1 MNNLPPAPAVQR
13 RLAAERDDVADLRS
27 SGMVATAPGGHPT
40 QIMTA
45 DVLRAFGSDTGLD
58 AVADA
63 DQAKA
68 FVRRPGPCTGP
79 DCTARSGGDRRW
91 RGLVRQSG
99 GMDLV
104 ACARAAF
111 GWDDGVVL
119 SEGRRGA
126 LGQIWRVETGTASYA
141 LKEIFGEPPAEAL
154 VAAELAFTR
163 RAAAHGIRLPASH
176 PSRDGRHLVETP
188 GGTWLRL
195 YDWIDLSPVDPAG
208 PATPEALGALFAR
221 LHRCAPA
228 VTAEPDG
235 QDPDPWYHR
244 PPDLSAWERVVGAV
258 GAGEQRQGAAGA
270 GERVAGVAGA
280 GERVAGAAGMEAGVA
295 GAMGVVW
302 GDRLRGR
309 LATVPELSAAVVPPE
324 PAALILCHRDLH
336 PDNVLT
342 GPEGELVVV
351 DWDRLGPAE
360 PGRELA
366 MALFD
371 WFCDPAPDLPAMRRM
386 YRAYLREGGPGRI
399 DGPDAFSMLVASRL
413 NFLLLQTRIALDP
426 GAEPRHRAW
435 AEREIDE
442 ALRIMPAPA
451 HLAAVLETLEQGRG
465 PADDRR
471 APGRA

>member
-1 MNNLPPAPAVQR
+1 
-13 RLAAERDDVADLRS
+13 
-27 SGMVATAPGGHPT
+27 
-40 QIMTA
+40 
-45 DVLRAFGSDTGLD
+45 
-58 AVADA
+58 
-63 DQAKA
+63 
-68 FVRRPGPCTGP
+68 
-79 DCTARSGGDRRW
+79 
-91 RGLVRQSG
+91 
-99 GMDLV
+99 MDLV

-111 GWDDGVVL
+111 GWDDDVVV

-141 LKEIFGEPPAEAL
+141 LKEIFGEPPAETL

-163 RAAAHGIRLPASH
+163 RAAAHGVRLPASH

-188 GGTWLRL
+188 GGPWLRL
-195 YDWIDLSPVDPAG
+195 YDWMDLSPVDPAG
-208 PATPEALGALFAR
+208 PATPEDLGALFAR

-235 QDPDPWYHR
+235 QGPDPWYHR
-244 PPDLSAWERVVGAV
+244 PPDLSAWERVVVAV
-258 GAGEQRQGAAGA
+258 GAGEQGQGAAGA
-270 GERVAGVAGA
+270 GERVAGAV
-280 GERVAGAAGMEAGVA
+280 
-295 GAMGVVW
+295 GVVW
-302 GDRLRGR
+302 GDRLRER
-309 LATVPELSAAVVPPE
+309 LVTVPELSAAVVPPE

-386 YRAYLREGGPGRI
+386 YRTYLREGGPGRI
-399 DGPDAFSMLVASRL
+399 DGPAAFSMLVASRL

-451 HLAAVLETLEQGRG
+451 HLAAVPAALEQPRG

>member
-1 MNNLPPAPAVQR
+1 MN
-13 RLAAERDDVADLRS
+13 
-27 SGMVATAPGGHPT
+27 
-40 QIMTA
+40 
-45 DVLRAFGSDTGLD
+45 
-58 AVADA
+58 
-63 DQAKA
+63 
-68 FVRRPGPCTGP
+68 
-79 DCTARSGGDRRW
+79 
-91 RGLVRQSG
+91 
-99 GMDLV
+99 LV

-111 GWDDGVVL
+111 GWDDGVVV

-141 LKEIFGEPPAEAL
+141 LKEIFGEPPTETL

-163 RAAAHGIRLPASH
+163 RAAAHGVRLPASH

-195 YDWIDLSPVDPAG
+195 YDWVDLSPVDPAG
-208 PATPEALGALFAR
+208 PATPEDLGALFAR

-244 PPDLSAWERVVGAV
+244 PPDLSAWEQVAGAS
-258 GAGEQRQGAAGA
+258 GAGEQ
-270 GERVAGVAGA
+270 VAGA
-280 GERVAGAAGMEAGVA
+280 RERVAGAVGVS
-295 GAMGVVW
+295 W
-302 GDRLRGR
+302 GDRLREL
-309 LATVPELSAAVVPPE
+309 LATVPELSAAVAPPE
-324 PAALILCHRDLH
+324 PAALVLCHRDLH
-336 PDNVLT
+336 PENVLT

-371 WFCDPAPDLPAMRRM
+371 WFCDPAPDLAAMRRM
-386 YRAYLREGGPGRI
+386 YRAYRREGGPGRI
-399 DGPDAFSMLVASRL
+399 DGPAGFSMLVASRL

-442 ALRIMPAPA
+442 SLRIMPAPA
-451 HLAAVLETLEQGRG
+451 HLAHVLEALEQGRG
-465 PADDRR
+465 PAVDRR